1 MALLT
6 KGDFKGHFII
16 TAYLCWISAAPRGGG
31 VGGVVQMR
39 MRVGAWSWKHAICK
53 HLAVKLCRVLYSI
66 TPAEFCI
73 RKDHPSN
80 CTLGIRRIN
89 LGFNSHRSYSS
100 FQHFRNSTGKGQKY
114 TANKV
119 LQESGALLNL
129 QKIPRESERDKPV

>member
-16 TAYLCWISAAPRGGG
+16 TAYLCWISAAPGGG
-31 VGGVVQMR
+31 GCADEDEGR
-39 MRVGAWSWKHAICK
+39 SWKHAICK

-129 QKIPRESERDKPV
+129 QKIPRESKRDSKPV